1 MLLTFLSFSLFKH
14 RNLAIYVFILGIWI
28 PYKELQAT
36 VERSLFKKRPEVY
49 HELEAAL
56 KKFKPDLISLLKNP
70 VSEKAYKDQL
80 RD

>member
-1 MLLTFLSFSLFKH
+1 M
-14 RNLAIYVFILGIWI
+14 
-28 PYKELQAT
+28 
-36 VERSLFKKRPEVY
+36 ERSLFKKRPEVY